1 MNLLQENIKF
11 TLFVKG
17 TKKLHLIV
25 VELFINFI
33 MKVYG
38 QKLGEIR
45 ETRKRNKNLKKKGNK
60 YFKIKS

>member
-33 MKVYG
+33 RKVYG
-38 QKLGEIR
+38 QTLR
-45 ETRKRNKNLKKKGNK
+45 EFRERRKRKQQG
-60 YFKIKS
+60 